1 MRSLHGVLIWV
12 VASGAL
18 ACLSCQDAWSSI
30 DLERMIDQ
38 PVGKPFRGS
47 PYFADGRV
55 MQTPPE
61 NTVPMDR
68 VLGPE
73 PLIEG
78 TDHGVFVSTFP
89 MKLDRAAMERGR
101 TRFDVFCAACHG
113 VDGSG
118 ASQVAIHM
126 ELRKPPALI
135 AEPVRSYPV
144 GRVFRAVTH
153 GYGLMPSYQRDLSLA
168 DRWAVTG
175 YVRALQRSRE
185 TAVASLPES
194 VRKEAEEALR

>member
-1 MRSLHGVLIWV
+1 MTPLRGVSMLV

-18 ACLSCQDAWSSI
+18 ACLSCQDTWSSI

-38 PVGKPFRGS
+38 PVAKPFRGS
-47 PYFADGRV
+47 PYFEDGRV
-55 MQTPPE
+55 MQAPPE
-61 NTVPMDR
+61 NTVPVNR

-78 TDHGVFVSTFP
+78 TDRGVFVNTFP
-89 MKLDRAAMERGR
+89 VRLDRAAMERGR

-118 ASQVAIHM
+118 TSQVAIHM

-135 AEPVRSYPV
+135 AEPVRSYPL
-144 GRVFRAVTH
+144 GRVYRAITH
-153 GYGLMPSYQRDLSLA
+153 GYGLMPAYQRDLSLA

-185 TAVASLPES
+185 TAIASLPES
-194 VRKEAEEALR
+194 VRREAEEALR